1 MHNQLRSLAAAVLAA
16 LFLFSGAMALP
27 VRADDKK
34 QALTQQQNQAQQEYE
49 SAQNE
54 LEQIQ
59 NQQQETESQINQLQG
74 QAA

>member
-16 LFLFSGAMALP
+16 LFLFSCAMALP

-54 LEQIQ
+54 L
-59 NQQQETESQINQLQG
+59 
-74 QAA
+74 

>member
-1 MHNQLRSLAAAVLAA
+1 MHHQLRSLAAAALAA
-16 LFLFSGAMALP
+16 GFLFFGGIDLS

-49 SAQNE
+49 TAQNQ

-59 NQQQETESQINQLQG
+59 N
-74 QAA
+74 